1 MNRKLTIWVTGSSR
15 GIGLAIAERFALDGH
30 RVVLHC
36 RERVS
41 ALRAQLDTLRTRGC
55 SVMGV
60 CGDVSSAADVSR
72 MLTEIHAYFGPVEGL
87 VLNAGVALPQK
98 LLTDCTLAEISRVL
112 EVNTLGAILTAQ
124 AVVPDMVAK
133 KRGSIVCISSYF
145 GVIGGSC
152 EVPYS
157 ASKAALGG
165 FTRALAKE
173 LAPSGVRVNCIAPG
187 FVPTEMNAAFDAAA
201 QDAIRRDIPLETL
214 GRPEDIADA
223 AQFLLLDTARFI
235 TGQVLCVDGGSS
247 L

>member
-72 MLTEIHAYFGPVEGL
+72 MLSEIHAYFGPVEGL

-112 EVNTLGAILTAQ
+112 EVNTLGAMLTAQ

-133 KRGSIVCISSYF
+133 KCGSIVCISSYF

>member
-15 GIGLAIAERFALDGH
+15 GIGFAIAERFALDGH

-72 MLTEIHAYFGPVEGL
+72 MLSEIHAYFGPVEGL

-112 EVNTLGAILTAQ
+112 EVNTLGAMLTAQ

>member
-15 GIGLAIAERFALDGH
+15 GIGFAIAERFALDGH

-41 ALRAQLDTLRTRGC
+41 ALRAQLDTLRTRDC

-72 MLTEIHAYFGPVEGL
+72 MLSEIHAYFGPVEGL

-112 EVNTLGAILTAQ
+112 EVNTLGAMLTAQ

>member
-15 GIGLAIAERFALDGH
+15 GIGFAIAERFALDGH

-72 MLTEIHAYFGPVEGL
+72 MLSEIHAYFGPVEGL

-112 EVNTLGAILTAQ
+112 EVNTLGAMLTAQ

-187 FVPTEMNAAFDAAA
+187 FVPTEMNAAFDAAS

>member
-72 MLTEIHAYFGPVEGL
+72 MLSEIHAYFGPVEGL

-112 EVNTLGAILTAQ
+112 EVNTLGAMLMAQ

>member
-72 MLTEIHAYFGPVEGL
+72 MLSEIHAYFGPVEGL

-98 LLTDCTLAEISRVL
+98 LLTDCTLEEISRVL
-112 EVNTLGAILTAQ
+112 EVNTLGAMLTAQ

-187 FVPTEMNAAFDAAA
+187 FVPTEMNAAFDAAS

>member
-72 MLTEIHAYFGPVEGL
+72 MLSEIHAYFGSVEGL

-112 EVNTLGAILTAQ
+112 EVNTLGAMLTAQ

>member
-60 CGDVSSAADVSR
+60 RGDVSSAADVSR
-72 MLTEIHAYFGPVEGL
+72 MLSEIHAYFGPVEGL

-112 EVNTLGAILTAQ
+112 EVNTLGAMLTAQ

>member
-72 MLTEIHAYFGPVEGL
+72 MLSEIHAYFGPVEGL

-112 EVNTLGAILTAQ
+112 EVNTLGAMLTAQ

-223 AQFLLLDTARFI
+223 AQFLLLDTARYI

>member
-72 MLTEIHAYFGPVEGL
+72 MLSEIHAYFGSVEGL

-112 EVNTLGAILTAQ
+112 EVNTLGAMLTAQ

-201 QDAIRRDIPLETL
+201 QDAIRWDIPLETL

>member
-72 MLTEIHAYFGPVEGL
+72 MLSEIHAYFGPVEGL

-98 LLTDCTLAEISRVL
+98 LLTDCTAEEISRVL
-112 EVNTLGAILTAQ
+112 EVNTLGAMLTAQ

-165 FTRALAKE
+165 FARALAKE

>member
-72 MLTEIHAYFGPVEGL
+72 MLSEIHAYFGPVEGL

-112 EVNTLGAILTAQ
+112 EVNTLGAMLTAQ

-187 FVPTEMNAAFDAAA
+187 FVPTEMNAAFDAAS
-201 QDAIRRDIPLETL
+201 QDVIRRDIPLETL

>member
-72 MLTEIHAYFGPVEGL
+72 VLSEIHAYFGSVEGL

-98 LLTDCTLAEISRVL
+98 LLTDCTAEEISRVL
-112 EVNTLGAILTAQ
+112 EVNTLGAMLTAQ

>member
-15 GIGLAIAERFALDGH
+15 GIGFAIAERFALDGH

-41 ALRAQLDTLRTRGC
+41 ALRAQLDTLRTRGS

-72 MLTEIHAYFGPVEGL
+72 MLSEIHAYFGPVEGL

-98 LLTDCTLAEISRVL
+98 LLTDCTAEEISRVL
-112 EVNTLGAILTAQ
+112 EVNTLGAMLTAQ

>member
-72 MLTEIHAYFGPVEGL
+72 MLSEIHAYFGPVEGL

-112 EVNTLGAILTAQ
+112 EVNTLGAMLTAQ

-214 GRPEDIADA
+214 GRPDDIADA

>member
-15 GIGLAIAERFALDGH
+15 GIGFAIAERFALDGH

-72 MLTEIHAYFGPVEGL
+72 MLSEIHAYFGSVEGL

-112 EVNTLGAILTAQ
+112 EVNTLGAMLTAQ

>member
-1 MNRKLTIWVTGSSR
+1 MTRKLTIWVTGSSR

-72 MLTEIHAYFGPVEGL
+72 MLSEIHAYFGPVEGL
-87 VLNAGVALPQK
+87 VLNAGVALPRK

-112 EVNTLGAILTAQ
+112 EVNTLGAMLTAQ

>member
-72 MLTEIHAYFGPVEGL
+72 MLSEIHAYFGPVEGL

-112 EVNTLGAILTAQ
+112 EVNTLGAMLTAQ

-187 FVPTEMNAAFDAAA
+187 FVPTEMNAAFDAAS

>member
-72 MLTEIHAYFGPVEGL
+72 MLSEIHAYFGAVEGL

-112 EVNTLGAILTAQ
+112 EVNTLGAMLTAQ

-201 QDAIRRDIPLETL
+201 QDVIRRDIPLETL

>member
-72 MLTEIHAYFGPVEGL
+72 MLSEIHAYFGPVEGL

-112 EVNTLGAILTAQ
+112 EVNTLGAMLTAQ

-187 FVPTEMNAAFDAAA
+187 FVPTEMNATFDAAA

>member
-72 MLTEIHAYFGPVEGL
+72 MLSEIHAYFGSVEGL

-112 EVNTLGAILTAQ
+112 EVNTLGAMLMAQ

>member
-41 ALRAQLDTLRTRGC
+41 ALWAQLDTLRTRGC

-72 MLTEIHAYFGPVEGL
+72 MLSEIHAYFGPVEGL

-112 EVNTLGAILTAQ
+112 EVNTLGAMLTAQ

>member
-15 GIGLAIAERFALDGH
+15 GIGLAIAERFARDGH

-72 MLTEIHAYFGPVEGL
+72 MLSEIHAYFGPVEGL

-112 EVNTLGAILTAQ
+112 EVNTLGAMLTAQ

>member
-15 GIGLAIAERFALDGH
+15 GIGLAIAERFARDGH

-60 CGDVSSAADVSR
+60 CGDVSIAADVSR
-72 MLTEIHAYFGPVEGL
+72 MLSEIHAYFGAVEGL

-112 EVNTLGAILTAQ
+112 EVNTLGAMLTAQ

>member
-72 MLTEIHAYFGPVEGL
+72 MLSEIHAYFGPVEGL

-112 EVNTLGAILTAQ
+112 EVNTLGAMLTAQ

-133 KRGSIVCISSYF
+133 KRGSIICISSYF

>member
-15 GIGLAIAERFALDGH
+15 GIGFAIAERFALDGH

-72 MLTEIHAYFGPVEGL
+72 MLSEIHAYFGPVEGL

-98 LLTDCTLAEISRVL
+98 LLTDCTAEEISRVL
-112 EVNTLGAILTAQ
+112 EVNTLGAMLTAQ

-187 FVPTEMNAAFDAAA
+187 FVPTEMNAAFDAAS

-214 GRPEDIADA
+214 GRPEDITDA

>member
-60 CGDVSSAADVSR
+60 CGDVSSAVDVSR
-72 MLTEIHAYFGPVEGL
+72 MLSEIHAYFGSVEGL

-98 LLTDCTLAEISRVL
+98 LLTDCTAEEISRVL
-112 EVNTLGAILTAQ
+112 EVNTLGAMLTAQ

>member
-72 MLTEIHAYFGPVEGL
+72 MLSEIHAYFGPVEGL

-112 EVNTLGAILTAQ
+112 EVNTLGAMLTAQ

-187 FVPTEMNAAFDAAA
+187 FVPTEMNAAFDAAS

-214 GRPEDIADA
+214 GRPADIADA
-223 AQFLLLDTARFI
+223 AQCLLLDTARFI

>member
-15 GIGLAIAERFALDGH
+15 GIGFAIAERFALDGH

-72 MLTEIHAYFGPVEGL
+72 MLSEIHAYFGPVEGL

-98 LLTDCTLAEISRVL
+98 LLTDCTAEEISRVL
-112 EVNTLGAILTAQ
+112 EVNTLGAMLTAQ

-187 FVPTEMNAAFDAAA
+187 FVPTEMNAAFDAAS

>member
-72 MLTEIHAYFGPVEGL
+72 MLSEIHAYFGSVEGL

-98 LLTDCTLAEISRVL
+98 LLTDCTAEEISRVL
-112 EVNTLGAILTAQ
+112 EVNTLGAMLTAQ

>member
-60 CGDVSSAADVSR
+60 CGDVSSTADVSR
-72 MLTEIHAYFGPVEGL
+72 MLSEIHAYFGPVEGL

-112 EVNTLGAILTAQ
+112 EVNTLGAMLTAQ

>member
-15 GIGLAIAERFALDGH
+15 GIGFAIAERFALDGH

-72 MLTEIHAYFGPVEGL
+72 MLSEIHAYFGSVEGL

-98 LLTDCTLAEISRVL
+98 LLTDCTAEEISRVL
-112 EVNTLGAILTAQ
+112 EVNTLGAMLTAQ

>member
-60 CGDVSSAADVSR
+60 CGDVSSAADVSH
-72 MLTEIHAYFGPVEGL
+72 MLSEIHAYFGPVEGL

-112 EVNTLGAILTAQ
+112 EVNTLGAMLTAQ

>member
-15 GIGLAIAERFALDGH
+15 GIGFAIAERFALDGH

-72 MLTEIHAYFGPVEGL
+72 MLSEIHAYFGSVEGL

-98 LLTDCTLAEISRVL
+98 LLTDCTAEEISRVL
-112 EVNTLGAILTAQ
+112 EVNTLGAMLTAQ

-214 GRPEDIADA
+214 GRPDDIADA

>member
-15 GIGLAIAERFALDGH
+15 GIGFAIAERFALDGH

-72 MLTEIHAYFGPVEGL
+72 MLSEIHAYFGPVEGL

-112 EVNTLGAILTAQ
+112 EVNTLGAMLTAQ

-201 QDAIRRDIPLETL
+201 QDAIQRDIPLETL